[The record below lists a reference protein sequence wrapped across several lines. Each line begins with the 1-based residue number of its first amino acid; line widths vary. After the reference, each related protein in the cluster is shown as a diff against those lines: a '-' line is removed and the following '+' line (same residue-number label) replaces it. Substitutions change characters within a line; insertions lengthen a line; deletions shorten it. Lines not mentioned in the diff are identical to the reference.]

1 MPEKKKEQVL
11 SVRDL
16 DITFKTTAGPVH
28 AIRGVNI
35 DLYKGETVALVGESG
50 SGKSVTM
57 KAAMGILAQNAIV
70 NSGSIQFSYHHAD
83 GSPETVALV
92 GESGSGKSVTMK
104 AAMGILAQ
112 NAKVN
117 SGSIRFSY
125 HHADSSPETVD
136 LLQKDKKWI
145 RRHINGKRI
154 AMVFQDP
161 MTSLDP
167 TMTIGKQIME
177 GMLWHFKM
185 PKAEAYQKA
194 LKLLE
199 EVGITD
205 AEKRMKSY
213 PHQLSG
219 GMRQRVVI
227 AIALSCDPDLLI
239 CDEPTTALDVTIQ
252 AKILELIRSIQKER
266 GISVIYITHD
276 LGVVAKVA
284 DYVDVMYA
292 GKIVETGTIDEIF
305 YDPRHPYTW
314 GLLSAMPD
322 LDTADERLYTIPGS
336 PPNLLHEKA
345 GDAFAPRNKY
355 ALEIDDEIDPPMFK
369 ISDTHF
375 AATWL
380 LDPRAPK
387 VEMPPE
393 LKDRVARMRAEAKK
407 IEEAE

>member
-1 MPEKKKEQVL
+1 MSENRKHILQI
-11 SVRDL
+11 RDL
-16 DITFKTTAGPVH
+16 DITFRTTAGPVH

-35 DLYKGETVALVGESG
+35 DLFKGETVAIVGESG

-57 KAAMGILAQNAIV
+57 KAAMGILASNATV
-70 NSGSIQFSYHHAD
+70 TNGSIQFSYNHAD
-83 GSPETVALV
+83 G
-92 GESGSGKSVTMK
+92 
-104 AAMGILAQ
+104 
-112 NAKVN
+112 
-117 SGSIRFSY
+117 
-125 HHADSSPETVD
+125 SPETVD

-177 GMLWHFKM
+177 GMIWHFKT
-185 PKAEAYQKA
+185 PKKEAWAKSVEL
-194 LKLLE
+194 LK
-199 EVGITD
+199 EVGIED
-205 AEKRMKSY
+205 AEKRMKNY

-227 AIALSCDPDLLI
+227 AIALACNPDLLI

-252 AKILELIRSIQKER
+252 AKIIELIRKIQKER

-284 DYVDVMYA
+284 DYVNVMYA
-292 GKIVETGTIDEIF
+292 GKTVEKGTIDDIF

-322 LDTADERLYTIPGS
+322 LNTDDERLYTIPGS
-336 PPNLLHEKA
+336 PPNLLHERP
-345 GDAFAPRNKY
+345 GDAFAPRNRY
-355 ALEIDDEIDPPMFK
+355 ALVVDDKADPPMFEVSK
-369 ISDTHF
+369 SHY

-387 VEMPPE
+387 VEMPDE
-393 LKDRVARMRAEAKK
+393 LKSRIERMKKEAQQYD
-407 IEEAE
+407 

>member
-83 GSPETVALV
+83 GSPETV
-92 GESGSGKSVTMK
+92 
-104 AAMGILAQ
+104 
-112 NAKVN
+112 
-117 SGSIRFSY
+117 
-125 HHADSSPETVD
+125 D

-167 TMTIGKQIME
+167 TMPIGKQIME
-177 GMLWHFKM
+177 GMLWHYKM
-185 PKAEAYQKA
+185 PKDAAYKKA
-194 LKLLE
+194 VQLLE

-227 AIALSCDPDLLI
+227 AIALACDPDLLI

-252 AKILELIRSIQKER
+252 AKILELIRSIQRER

-305 YDPRHPYTW
+305 YEPRHPYTW

-322 LDTADERLYTIPGS
+322 LDTADDRLYTIPGS
-336 PPNLLHEKA
+336 PPTRLQEKQ
-345 GDAFAPRNKY
+345 GDAFAPRNHY
-355 ALEIDDEIDPPMFK
+355 ALNIDDEVDPPMFK
-369 ISDTHF
+369 ISDTHY

-387 VEMPPE
+387 VDMPPE
-393 LKDRVARMRAEAKK
+393 LAQRIARMRAEAEK
-407 IEEAE
+407 IKEAE

>member
-1 MPEKKKEQVL
+1 MDVQEFIKRQEAIKPKHEEKIL
-11 SVRDL
+11 DIRDL
-16 DITFKTTAGPVH
+16 DITFKTSAGPIH

-35 DLYKGETVALVGESG
+35 DLCRGETVAIVGESG
-50 SGKSVTM
+50 SGKSVSV
-57 KAAMGILAQNAIV
+57 KAAAGILAGNAIV
-70 NSGSIQFSYHHAD
+70 NSGSIDFTYTDSR
-83 GSPETVALV
+83 T
-92 GESGSGKSVTMK
+92 GERT
-104 AAMGILAQ
+104 
-112 NAKVN
+112 
-117 SGSIRFSY
+117 
-125 HHADSSPETVD
+125 TVD
-136 LLQKDKKWI
+136 ILKKDRKWI
-145 RRHINGKRI
+145 RRHINGRRI
-154 AMVFQDP
+154 AMIFQDP

-177 GMLWHFKM
+177 GMIWHFNT
-185 PKAEAYQKA
+185 PKQEAYEKS

-205 AEKRMKSY
+205 PEKRMKQY

-227 AIALSCDPDLLI
+227 AIALACDPELLI

-252 AKILELIRSIQKER
+252 AKILELIKRLQTER

-284 DYVDVMYA
+284 DYINVMYA
-292 GKIVETGTIDEIF
+292 GKIVEKGLADEIF

-322 LDTADERLYTIPGS
+322 LNTNDDRLVTIPGS
-336 PPNLLHEKA
+336 PPNLLHEVK
-345 GDAFAPRNKY
+345 GDAFAQRNMY
-355 ALEIDDEIDPPMFK
+355 ALKIDEKLEPPMFK
-369 ISDTHF
+369 ISEDHY

-387 VEMPPE
+387 VEMPEE
-393 LKDRVARMRAEAKK
+393 LKSRIQRMM
-407 IEEAE
+407 EEADNVN

>member
-1 MPEKKKEQVL
+1 MPENKKEQVL

-57 KAAMGILAQNAIV
+57 KAAMGILAQNAVV

-83 GSPETVALV
+83 G
-92 GESGSGKSVTMK
+92 
-104 AAMGILAQ
+104 
-112 NAKVN
+112 
-117 SGSIRFSY
+117 
-125 HHADSSPETVD
+125 SPETVD

-167 TMTIGKQIME
+167 TMTIGAQIME
-177 GMLWHFKM
+177 GMIWHYHT
-185 PKAEAYQKA
+185 PKAEAKRRA
-194 LKLLE
+194 IELLE
-199 EVGITD
+199 MVGITD
-205 AEKRMKSY
+205 AEKRFKSY

-227 AIALSCDPDLLI
+227 AIALSCNPDLLI

-252 AKILELIRSIQKER
+252 AKILELIKEVQNKL

-284 DYVDVMYA
+284 DFVNIMYA
-292 GKIVETGTIDEIF
+292 GKIVEKGTVDEIY

-314 GLLSAMPD
+314 GLLSALPD
-322 LDTADERLYTIPGS
+322 LDTDEERLYAIPGS
-336 PPNLLHEKA
+336 PPNLLHEVK
-345 GDAFAPRNKY
+345 GDAFAPRNEF
-355 ALEIDDEIDPPMFK
+355 ALNIDSIAEPPLFK
-369 ISDTHF
+369 VTDTHY

-380 LDPRAPK
+380 LDDNAPK
-387 VEMPPE
+387 VEMPKE
-393 LKDRVARMRAEAKK
+393 LRGRIDRMLKEAK
-407 IEEAE
+407 

>member
-57 KAAMGILAQNAIV
+57 KAAMGILAKNA
-70 NSGSIQFSYHHAD
+70 
-83 GSPETVALV
+83 T
-92 GESGSGKSVTMK
+92 
-104 AAMGILAQ
+104 
-112 NAKVN
+112 VN

-125 HHADSSPETVD
+125 HHADGSPETVD

-167 TMTIGKQIME
+167 TMPIGKQIME
-177 GMLWHFKM
+177 GMLWHYKM
-185 PKAEAYQKA
+185 PKDAAYKKA
-194 LKLLE
+194 VQLLE

-213 PHQLSG
+213 PHQLS
-219 GMRQRVVI
+219 
-227 AIALSCDPDLLI
+227 
-239 CDEPTTALDVTIQ
+239 
-252 AKILELIRSIQKER
+252 
-266 GISVIYITHD
+266 HD

-305 YDPRHPYTW
+305 YEPRHPYTW

-322 LDTADERLYTIPGS
+322 LDTADDRLYTIPGS
-336 PPNLLHEKA
+336 PPNLLHEKQ
-345 GDAFAPRNKY
+345 GDAFAPRNHF
-355 ALEIDDEIDPPMFK
+355 ALNIDDEVDPPMFK
-369 ISDTHF
+369 ISDTHY

-387 VEMPPE
+387 VDMPPE
-393 LKDRVARMRAEAKK
+393 LAQRIARMRAEAEK
-407 IEEAE
+407 IKEAE

>member
-1 MPEKKKEQVL
+1 MLEIQNVSKTFNAGTVNEK
-11 SVRDL
+11 
-16 DITFKTTAGPVH
+16 TALNGLNLKLNEGDFVTVIGGNGAGKSTMLNAVAGVWPV
-28 AIRGVNI
+28 
-35 DLYKGETVALVGESG
+35 D
-50 SGKSVTM
+50 SGKIIIDGTDVT
-57 KAAMGILAQNAIV
+57 KLGEHQRAAYIG
-70 NSGSIQFSYHHAD
+70 
-83 GSPETVALV
+83 
-92 GESGSGKSVTMK
+92 
-104 AAMGILAQ
+104 
-112 NAKVN
+112 
-117 SGSIRFSY
+117 R
-125 HHADSSPETVD
+125 
-136 LLQKDKKWI
+136 
-145 RRHINGKRI
+145 
-154 AMVFQDP
+154 VFQDP

-185 PKAEAYQKA
+185 PKAEAYKKA
-194 LKLLE
+194 LELLE

-205 AEKRMKSY
+205 AEKRMKNY

-355 ALEIDDEIDPPMFK
+355 ALKIDDEIDPPMFK

-393 LKDRVARMRAEAKK
+393 LKERVARMRAEAKK

>member
-83 GSPETVALV
+83 GSPETV
-92 GESGSGKSVTMK
+92 
-104 AAMGILAQ
+104 
-112 NAKVN
+112 
-117 SGSIRFSY
+117 
-125 HHADSSPETVD
+125 D

-167 TMTIGKQIME
+167 TMPIGKQIME
-177 GMLWHFKM
+177 GMLWHYKM
-185 PKAEAYQKA
+185 PKDAAYKKA
-194 LKLLE
+194 VQLLE

-227 AIALSCDPDLLI
+227 AIALACDPDLLI

-252 AKILELIRSIQKER
+252 AKILELIRSIQRER

-305 YDPRHPYTW
+305 YEPRHPYTW

-322 LDTADERLYTIPGS
+322 LDTADDRLYTIPGS
-336 PPNLLHEKA
+336 PRNLLHEKQ
-345 GDAFAPRNKY
+345 GDAFAPRNHF
-355 ALEIDDEIDPPMFK
+355 ALNIDDEVDPPMFK
-369 ISDTHF
+369 ISDTHY

-387 VEMPPE
+387 VDMPPE
-393 LKDRVARMRAEAKK
+393 LAQRIARMRAEAEK
-407 IEEAE
+407 IKEAE